1 MDDSH
6 AQFGTRNNATKLFN
20 VLNSKELQIKYTIEY
35 ENDNM
40 ELNISDVRIRNS
52 LNHSYD
58 LAVYRKPTITNVQI
72 KYSAQEIKFLIY
84 IFPKN
89 GHSIKVLEV
98 TKEYM
103 NNIASIKEGKDTI
116 KINKI
121 VKLLWVPKLGLKKEF

>member
-40 ELNISDVRIRNS
+40 ELNISDVTIRNS

-58 LAVYRKPTITNVQI
+58 LAVYRRPTITNVQI

-84 IFPKN
+84 IFPNN

>member
-40 ELNISDVRIRNS
+40 ELNISDVTIRNS

-72 KYSAQEIKFLIY
+72 KYSAQEIKFLIC